1 MGRIGKPESSATAE
15 ARLPVHQRILQ
26 AGRAL
31 FATRGYEKTSTLAI
45 ARLAGTSESQLMKHF
60 GSKEGLLEAIF
71 DTAWSG
77 LSSHFARLGTIKSP
91 RERLLTLLDAFLQ
104 TLECDPAIKDL
115 MLLEG
120 RRIRKE
126 GNLVILTRGYL
137 QFIKVVDD
145 ILTELKN
152 AGEMNSKLEIDAVR
166 SAAIGLLEG
175 MLRDQVLTR
184 RMDYPAHFSQ
194 DQIRLVFTGFLNSI
208 TAKKV

>member
-1 MGRIGKPESSATAE
+1 MGRIGKSESFATSE
-15 ARLPVHQRILQ
+15 AQLPVHQRILQ

-71 DTAWSG
+71 DTAWCG
-77 LSSHFARLGTIKSP
+77 LSAEFSALEALASP
-91 RERLLTLLDAFLQ
+91 RAKLLALLDAFLR
-104 TLECDPAIKDL
+104 TLESDPAIKEL

-145 ILTELKN
+145 ILSELQRS
-152 AGEMNSKLEIDAVR
+152 GEMDAELEIEAVR
-166 SAAIGLLEG
+166 SAAIGMLEG

-194 DQIRLVFTGFLNSI
+194 EQIRLLFTGFLDSLRS
-208 TAKKV
+208 KEP

>member
-1 MGRIGKPESSATAE
+1 MGRIGKSESFATGE
-15 ARLPVHQRILQ
+15 SQLPVHQRILQ

-71 DTAWSG
+71 DTAWSS
-77 LSSHFARLGTIKSP
+77 LSAQFSALQVIASP
-91 RERLLTLLDAFLQ
+91 RAKLLALLEAFLR
-104 TLECDPAIKDL
+104 TLESDPAIKEL
-115 MLLEG
+115 LLLEG
-120 RRIRKE
+120 RRVRKE

-137 QFIKVVDD
+137 QFIRVVDD
-145 ILTELKN
+145 ILGELKN
-152 AGEMNSKLEIDAVR
+152 SGDMNPELEVEAVR

-194 DQIRLVFTGFLNSI
+194 EQIRLVFTGFLDSI
-208 TAKKV
+208 TGKKL

>member
-1 MGRIGKPESSATAE
+1 MGRIGKSESFATGE
-15 ARLPVHQRILQ
+15 AQLPVHQRILQ

-71 DTAWSG
+71 DTAWSS
-77 LSSHFARLGTIKSP
+77 LSAQFSALEAIASP
-91 RERLLTLLDAFLQ
+91 RAKLLALLEAFLR
-104 TLECDPAIKDL
+104 TLESDPAIKEL
-115 MLLEG
+115 LLLEG
-120 RRIRKE
+120 RRVRKE

-137 QFIKVVDD
+137 QFIRVVDD
-145 ILTELKN
+145 ILGELKN
-152 AGEMNSKLEIDAVR
+152 SGEMNPELEVEAVR

-184 RMDYPAHFSQ
+184 RMDYPARFSQ
-194 DQIRLVFTGFLNSI
+194 EQIRLVFTGFLDSI
-208 TAKKV
+208 TGKKL